1 MTQKPNN
8 FGSYLATL
16 PRTPCVEAITA
27 LYETA
32 SSVLMETPMGTS
44 EFDKEHLS
52 KHYEENKTS
61 VDRRSKDNFVSSRYK
76 TDENGIK
83 WLYTKKRDPF
93 TIYMAALDGMIQF
106 ESGHDELAQVYNSI
120 KTPEDLKKAFQEAF
134 KPYYEKCAEIYQV
147 LKATMKGTTKVYRG
161 LSFTKEAF
169 QDIAQTK
176 NDLVSSDALIK
187 LIGNKTKKFNSFTT
201 DKERAESM
209 VEPGSTSFGK
219 YYVILEGDAEPNDI
233 NYAFTAYQLGT
244 YNGNNENEISI
255 NNIKNLKNLH
265 IIEKHLPKMSELPDK
280 WDNPKT
286 IEGMGSIRKML
297 ESPNAMAEFSLTAD
311 GNDDP
316 EDNIFNTPDGIV
328 CIYLYAQNKLA
339 LFDKATGKKLLGWFK
354 RLTADTAVKN
364 NPYYI
369 CGLNDSSS
377 AIYDKNYQKLVDNI
391 YFIDDPP
398 DGMPHGKYIYIVKNM
413 ALINYIDFAT
423 NNYVIYNLTTNKPI
437 LNTDDIDAYHHMLD
451 KLGGVKRNR

>member
-1 MTQKPNN
+1 MDT
-8 FGSYLATL
+8 FESYLDTL
-16 PRTPCVEAITA
+16 PRTPLTEAVSS

-134 KPYYEKCAEIYQV
+134 KPYYEKCVEIYQV

-255 NNIKNLKNLH
+255 NNVKNLKNLR

-377 AIYDKNYQKLVDNI
+377 AIYDKNYQKIVDNI

-398 DGMPHGKYIYIVKNM
+398 DGIPHGKYIYIVKNM

>member
-1 MTQKPNN
+1 MGFKE
-8 FGSYLATL
+8 YLQSMPSTL
-16 PRTPCVEAITA
+16 VTDAVQS
-27 LYETA
+27 LYESCA
-32 SSVLMETPMGTS
+32 LMETPMGTS

-93 TIYMAALDGMIQF
+93 TIYMASLDGRIQF
-106 ESGHDELAQVYNSI
+106 ESNNDDLTQVYNSI
-120 KTPEDLKKAFQEAF
+120 KTPEDLKKAFQGAF
-134 KPYYEKCAEIYQV
+134 KPYYKNCVEIYQV
-147 LKATMKGTTKVYRG
+147 LKETMKGTTKVYRG
-161 LSFTKEAF
+161 LSFSKEDF
-169 QDIAQTK
+169 QAIAQTK
-176 NDLVSSDALIK
+176 KDLASSDALTK

-209 VEPGSTSFGK
+209 VSQGSTSFGK

-244 YNGNNENEISI
+244 YHGNNEHEISI
-255 NNIKNLKNLH
+255 NNVKNLKNLR
-265 IIEKHLPKMSELPDK
+265 IIEKNLPKMSELPDK
-280 WDNPKT
+280 WDNTKS
-286 IEGMGSIRKML
+286 IEGMDSIRKML
-297 ESPNAMAEFSLTAD
+297 ESPNAVVEFALTAD
-311 GNDDP
+311 GNDDS
-316 EDNIFNTPDGIV
+316 ENSTFDTPDGLV
-328 CIYLYAQNKLA
+328 CIYLYAQQKLA

-354 RLTADTAVKN
+354 RLIADTAVKN

-369 CGLNDSSS
+369 CGLNDGTS
-377 AIYDKNYQKLVDNI
+377 AIYDKNYHKLVDNI
-391 YFIDDPP
+391 YFIDDPL
-398 DGMPHGKYIYIVKNM
+398 DSVPHGKYVYIVKNM
-413 ALINYIDFAT
+413 ALINFIDFAT

-437 LNTDDIDAYHHMLD
+437 LNTDDIDAYNHMLG